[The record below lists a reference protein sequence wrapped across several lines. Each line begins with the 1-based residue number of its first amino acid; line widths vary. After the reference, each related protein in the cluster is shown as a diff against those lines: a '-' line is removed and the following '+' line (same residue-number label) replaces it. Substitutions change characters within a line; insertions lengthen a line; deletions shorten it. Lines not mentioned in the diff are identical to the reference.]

1 MLPSCFA
8 EAKMK
13 LLKPVVCFIL
23 NSWGINV
30 SFALTWNYVILNHK
44 CCSATIQRALSKK
57 HAVTREVMTQ
67 KKDPINVDS
76 LSLFHMKITVSVA
89 KSSHQDCGPCYLHL
103 PIFFLYIHS
112 PLLLENKKL
121 WCLLFS
127 SAN

>member
-67 KKDPINVDS
+67 KKTLSMLTPSVFSIWKS
-76 LSLFHMKITVSVA
+76 LSVA
-89 KSSHQDCGPCYLHL
+89 KSSHQDRGPCYLHL